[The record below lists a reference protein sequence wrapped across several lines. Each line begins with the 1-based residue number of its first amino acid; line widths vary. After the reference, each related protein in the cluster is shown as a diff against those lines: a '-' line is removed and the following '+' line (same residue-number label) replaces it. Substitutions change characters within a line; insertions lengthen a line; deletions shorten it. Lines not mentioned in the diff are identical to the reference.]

1 MAPVSRPKP
10 TDATGV
16 ARAKEIKKNQEEL
29 ARRADEIATI
39 AAVEAERLKT
49 EVFDP
54 KTEDA
59 VEIID
64 EIIETDAGLADD
76 SVIVRLIADIDLM
89 TWGVGNDYT
98 FKAGVKYKVPRDL
111 AEHLDTLGYLYTA

>member
-49 EVFDP
+49 EVFDA
-54 KTEDA
+54 KTDES
-59 VEIID
+59 VEIVD
-64 EIIETDAGLADD
+64 EVVEVGTGLADD
-76 SVIVRLIADIDLM
+76 SVIVRLIANIDTM
-89 TWGVGNDYT
+89 TWGYGNEYS
-98 FKAGVKYKVPRDL
+98 FKAGVKYKVPKDL
-111 AEHLDTLGYLYTA
+111 AEHLETLGYLYTA

>member
-29 ARRADEIATI
+29 IRRADEISTI

-54 KTEDA
+54 KSEDV
-59 VEIID
+59 VEVID
-64 EIIETDAGLADD
+64 EVIELNAELADNT
-76 SVIVRLIADIDLM
+76 VIVRLIADIDLM
-89 TWGVGNDYT
+89 TWGYGNDYT
-98 FKAGVKYKVPRDL
+98 FKAGVKYKVPADL
-111 AEHLDTLGYLYTA
+111 AEHLNSLGYLYTA